1 MSWNRITNVDVF
13 CEYIL
18 IVIAAGFHTIF
29 FHLQTMDS
37 INLDVLHSQAKKKRV
52 STDLQFLS
60 QCVHNSVSIICGLP
74 EKSTLLSLNRG
85 FSIAQSY
92 LCINPAFVVTYLLV
106 SDFSLHQIVCVCVCS
121 CTGKVVGTKVLI
133 FVENMTIVYS

>member
-1 MSWNRITNVDVF
+1 
-13 CEYIL
+13 
-18 IVIAAGFHTIF
+18 
-29 FHLQTMDS
+29 MDS